1 MDDQMQSDR
10 YQPKKGPGLP
20 QVTRKILARIYA
32 EEDAGQADSIRSAA
46 NQSLIAFYLRQNC
59 RCPADSQ
66 WCMCGGG
73 FTVADG
79 RHSV

>member
-1 MDDQMQSDR
+1 MDDQTQSDKR
-10 YQPKKGPGLP
+10 YQPKQGPPLP
-20 QVTRKILARIYA
+20 TITRKILVRIYA
-32 EEDAGQADSIRSAA
+32 EEDSGEVDPMRSAA

-73 FTVADG
+73 FTVSDG
-79 RHSV
+79 R